1 MLNAETRIVV
11 LKLSS
16 LSRSKDA
23 RNPTGFVSA
32 RSQLLMSCFTHSQK
46 LLTSCVLKSTILNLL
61 RLIGPWWVG
70 PLSSIPIYYWRW
82 RIRHEL
88 LPWHWPRPTED
99 RSLAA

>member
-61 RLIGPWWVG
+61 LLIGPWWRGAAVQY
-70 PLSSIPIYYWRW
+70 PDLLLALPKPAAFKESSTRVA
-82 RIRHEL
+82 
-88 LPWHWPRPTED
+88 TFF
-99 RSLAA
+99 S